1 MKRIGLIVNPVAGLG
16 GRVGLKGSDG
26 ADIQQR
32 AVDLGAI
39 PCATNRAI
47 ETLKCLLPMKAD
59 LHILTYPGSMG
70 ETAVRQ
76 AGFLPNV
83 LGEILFDHTTA
94 EDTKRALKEFMNKNL
109 SLLLFTGGDGTARDI
124 YTAGGSEIPA
134 LGIPAGVKIHSAVYA
149 IHPRAAGELAMAY
162 LREEAELNLAEVMD
176 VDEEEFRHGRV
187 SPKLY
192 GFLKVPYLQ
201 RFVQGAKAA
210 SPKILSSAL
219 KGIAEDLS
227 EQMFP
232 GTMYIFGPGSTTQA
246 ISKYLG
252 MEKSLLGVDAYLDG
266 RVIASDANE
275 STLLE
280 LLFNCPAADIIITPI
295 GGQGCILG
303 RGNQQISPAVIRKVG
318 EKRLHIISTPE
329 KLHALKGH
337 PLWVDTGD
345 HTLDIILCGYFPVIT
360 GYKERIMY
368 KVTT

>member
-26 ADIQQR
+26 RDIQEK
-32 AVDLGAI
+32 ALELGAI
-39 PCATNRAI
+39 PHASDRAV
-47 ETLKCLLPMKAD
+47 EALKHLRVLKTD
-59 LHILTYPGSMG
+59 LEILTYPGNMG
-70 ETAVRQ
+70 EISVRQ
-76 AGFLPNV
+76 AGFVPYV
-83 LGEILFDHTTA
+83 LGQILFDHTSA
-94 EDTKRALKEFMNKNL
+94 EDTKRAVKEFIQNDL
-109 SLLLFTGGDGTARDI
+109 SLLMFTGGDGTARDI
-124 YTAGGSEIPA
+124 CAAGGSEIPA

-149 IHPRAAGELAMAY
+149 IHPRAAGELAVAY
-162 LREEAELNLAEVMD
+162 LREEAVLNLAEVMD
-176 VDEEEFRHGRV
+176 IDEEEFRQGHV

-219 KGIAEDLS
+219 KDIAEDLS
-227 EQMFP
+227 ERMSP
-232 GTMYIFGPGSTTQA
+232 GTMYIFGPGSSTQA

-252 MEKSLLGVDAYLDG
+252 MEKSLLGVDVFLDG
-266 RVIASDANE
+266 RII
-275 STLLE
+275 
-280 LLFNCPAADIIITPI
+280 AADVSESKLLSLLAGDCRAEIILTPI
-295 GGQGCILG
+295 GGQGCLLG

-318 EKRLHIISTPE
+318 KKNLHIVSTPE

-345 HTLDIILCGYFPVIT
+345 YKLDKMLCGYFPVIT
-360 GYKERIMY
+360 GYRESIIY